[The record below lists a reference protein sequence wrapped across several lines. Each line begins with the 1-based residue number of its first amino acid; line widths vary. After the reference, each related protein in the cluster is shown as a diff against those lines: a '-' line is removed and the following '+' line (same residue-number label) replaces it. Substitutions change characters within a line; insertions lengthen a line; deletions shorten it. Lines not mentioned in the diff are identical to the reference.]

1 MWAMELGSSP
11 HAVLD
16 ELCISH
22 ERKNV
27 ETSGESTVVYGGVY
41 ACARTSD
48 PVSGDVIL
56 ADAREVFDVVRTVL
70 VQLCYVTNV
79 KPVDSHLR
87 PNRQ

>member
-1 MWAMELGSSP
+1 M
-11 HAVLD
+11 
-16 ELCISH
+16 
-22 ERKNV
+22 
-27 ETSGESTVVYGGVY
+27 Y